1 MPHLLIE
8 VTPGLLAAP
17 DSAASLLPAIQ
28 DIHGQF
34 ARLGYA
40 RLDDMKSRVLI
51 VDAALAGAD
60 PQAQFIVATLSMTQ
74 PRTDAMQRAMGT
86 LLHARLQRHIEERH
100 PDCRWQCCVF
110 FRNVGSD
117 AYIKSQSR

>member
-1 MPHLLIE
+1 MPHLVIE
-8 VTPGLLAAP
+8 VTRGLLAAP
-17 DSAASLLPAIQ
+17 DSAACLLPAVQ
-28 DIHGQF
+28 EIHDQF

-40 RLDDMKSRVLI
+40 RLDDMKSRVVI

-60 PQAQFIVATLSMTQ
+60 PQAQFVVATLSMTQ

-86 LLHARLQRHIEERH
+86 LLHARLQRHIEERR
-100 PDCRWQCCVF
+100 PGCWWQCCVF

-117 AYIKSQSR
+117 AYLKSQSR